1 MKGTMS
7 QRRLGVWGLVINL
20 ARDTTGVRRRTFHGN
35 KTQAQRRLRELVADF
50 ECGIRPAQ
58 SIRLSDWLARYLDEH
73 TRPHRS
79 VSTADR
85 YEGIIR
91 RYIVPALGHRDL
103 DKLTPRQVQACEA
116 WLVARAIRPSTSA

>member
-1 MKGTMS
+1 MKGAMS
-7 QRRLGVWGLVINL
+7 QRRPGFWGLVINL

-50 ECGIRPAQ
+50 ERGIRPAQ

-91 RYIVPALGHRDL
+91 RYIVLALGHRDL
-103 DKLTPRQVQACEA
+103 ENS
-116 WLVARAIRPSTSA
+116 RPAGPGV

>member
-1 MKGTMS
+1 MGAGH
-7 QRRLGVWGLVINL
+7 QPRPRH
-20 ARDTTGVRRRTFHGN
+20 HGRPPPHLPR
-35 KTQAQRRLRELVADF
+35 QQDPGPAQRRLLELVADF
-50 ECGIRPAQ
+50 ERGIRPAR

-103 DKLTPRQVQACEA
+103 ENSRPGRSRRVRRR
-116 WLVARAIRPSTSA
+116 WSARAIRPSTSA